1 MNIRF
6 KGGEGFEI
14 PHTFKH
20 AFKDIKRNN
29 ISHMFSDNKK
39 NILISCHDFTDAPN
53 SYGKFI
59 FKDFYEW
66 INFLGEFSKNDK
78 KYNWFI
84 KPHPNPVNNELK
96 IVENILLKYPKF
108 KYIPSKTSHKKLL
121 PHIDLALTCRG
132 TIGYE
137 YPYFNV
143 PVIMASK
150 LNKITNFNFAYS
162 ALSLNHYKKL
172 LLNINKII
180 KKINKDEIAEF
191 YFTHYFLHDASNW
204 LIDNYLNFYNKK
216 YKKKVKL
223 EVQELI
229 LKN

>member
-29 ISHMFSDNKK
+29 ISHMFSDNK

-78 KYNWFI
+78 I
-84 KPHPNPVNNELK
+84 
-96 IVENILLKYPKF
+96 
-108 KYIPSKTSHKKLL
+108 
-121 PHIDLALTCRG
+121 
-132 TIGYE
+132 
-137 YPYFNV
+137 
-143 PVIMASK
+143 
-150 LNKITNFNFAYS
+150 
-162 ALSLNHYKKL
+162 
-172 LLNINKII
+172 
-180 KKINKDEIAEF
+180 
-191 YFTHYFLHDASNW
+191 
-204 LIDNYLNFYNKK
+204 
-216 YKKKVKL
+216 
-223 EVQELI
+223 
-229 LKN
+229 